1 MIQIHEE
8 IDLMIQ
14 TVAEF
19 IKYKNRELTYEQF
32 VDNAVL
38 IAKKSQL
45 KQNLQ
50 WYNDTLMSW
59 INQDPDFIKEQISD
73 IDGLLNAINDVAKDI
88 DQQKYQEAINYFN
101 SQLRSWELMDG
112 RRSNHTSIYIFHNHY
127 ANTYFHAFFR
137 FILLASS
144 GRLPSSTL

>member
-8 IDLMIQ
+8 IDLMVQ

-38 IAKKSQL
+38 IARKSQL

-59 INQDPDFIKEQISD
+59 ISQDPLFVKEQISD
-73 IDGLLNAINDVAKDI
+73 IDGLLSAINEVSKDI
-88 DQQKYQEAINYFN
+88 DQEKYQQAINYFN
-101 SQLRSWELMDG
+101 TKMNELPFED
-112 RRSNHTSIYIFHNHY
+112 YE
-127 ANTYFHAFFR
+127 
-137 FILLASS
+137 
-144 GRLPSSTL
+144 

>member
-1 MIQIHEE
+1 MVSTI
-8 IDLMIQ
+8 
-14 TVAEF
+14 AEF

-59 INQDPDFIKEQISD
+59 INQNPDFVKEQLSD
-73 IDGLLNAINDVAKDI
+73 IDGLLSAINEVSKDI
-88 DQQKYQEAINYFN
+88 DQTKYQQAINYFN
-101 SQLRSWELMDG
+101 TKMNELPFED
-112 RRSNHTSIYIFHNHY
+112 YE
-127 ANTYFHAFFR
+127 
-137 FILLASS
+137 
-144 GRLPSSTL
+144 

>member
-8 IDLMIQ
+8 IDLMVQ

-59 INQDPDFIKEQISD
+59 KDDHPDTIKENILD
-73 IDGLLNAINDVAKDI
+73 FDGLMQAIQNSAGDV
-88 DQQKYQEAINYFN
+88 DQEKYQQAKNYYQTKLNDIQF
-101 SQLRSWELMDG
+101 ED
-112 RRSNHTSIYIFHNHY
+112 YE
-127 ANTYFHAFFR
+127 
-137 FILLASS
+137 
-144 GRLPSSTL
+144 

>member
-8 IDLMIQ
+8 IDLMVSTI
-14 TVAEF
+14 AEF

-59 INQDPDFIKEQISD
+59 INQDPQFVKEQISD
-73 IDGLLNAINDVAKDI
+73 VDGLLSAINEVSKDI
-88 DQQKYQEAINYFN
+88 DQEKYQQAINYFN
-101 SQLRSWELMDG
+101 TKMNELPFED
-112 RRSNHTSIYIFHNHY
+112 YE
-127 ANTYFHAFFR
+127 
-137 FILLASS
+137 
-144 GRLPSSTL
+144 

>member
-8 IDLMIQ
+8 IDLMVQ

-38 IAKKSQL
+38 IARKSQL

-59 INQDPDFIKEQISD
+59 INQDPQFVKEQISD
-73 IDGLLNAINDVAKDI
+73 IDGLLSAINEVSKDI
-88 DQQKYQEAINYFN
+88 DQEKYQQVINYFN
-101 SQLRSWELMDG
+101 TKMNELPFED
-112 RRSNHTSIYIFHNHY
+112 YE
-127 ANTYFHAFFR
+127 
-137 FILLASS
+137 
-144 GRLPSSTL
+144 

>member
-8 IDLMIQ
+8 IDLMVQ

-38 IAKKSQL
+38 IVRKSQL

-59 INQDPDFIKEQISD
+59 INQDPQFVKEQISD
-73 IDGLLNAINDVAKDI
+73 VDGLLSAINEVSKDI
-88 DQQKYQEAINYFN
+88 DQEKYEFY
-101 SQLRSWELMDG
+101 LEL
-112 RRSNHTSIYIFHNHY
+112 STLHTSYEQKNTNIFYHY
-127 ANTYFHAFFR
+127 
-137 FILLASS
+137 
-144 GRLPSSTL
+144 

>member
-8 IDLMIQ
+8 IDLMVQ

-38 IAKKSQL
+38 IARKSQL

-59 INQDPDFIKEQISD
+59 INQDPNFVKEQLSD
-73 IDGLLNAINDVAKDI
+73 IDGLLNAVNDVTKDV

-101 SQLRSWELMDG
+101 SQMGELPFED
-112 RRSNHTSIYIFHNHY
+112 YE
-127 ANTYFHAFFR
+127 
-137 FILLASS
+137 
-144 GRLPSSTL
+144 

>member
-1 MIQIHEE
+1 KLTLILKFKNMIQIHEE
-8 IDLMIQ
+8 IDLMVQ

-38 IAKKSQL
+38 IARKSQL

-59 INQDPDFIKEQISD
+59 INQDPQFVKEQISD
-73 IDGLLNAINDVAKDI
+73 VDGLLSAINEVSKDI
-88 DQQKYQEAINYFN
+88 DQEKYQQAINYFN
-101 SQLRSWELMDG
+101 TKMNELPFED
-112 RRSNHTSIYIFHNHY
+112 YE
-127 ANTYFHAFFR
+127 
-137 FILLASS
+137 
-144 GRLPSSTL
+144 

>member
-8 IDLMIQ
+8 IDLMVQ

-50 WYNDTLMSW
+50 WYNDTLMSL
-59 INQDPDFIKEQISD
+59 INQDPQFIKEQLSD
-73 IDGLLNAINDVAKDI
+73 VDGLLSAINEVSKDI
-88 DQQKYQEAINYFN
+88 DQEKYQQAINYFN
-101 SQLRSWELMDG
+101 TKMNELPFED
-112 RRSNHTSIYIFHNHY
+112 YE
-127 ANTYFHAFFR
+127 
-137 FILLASS
+137 
-144 GRLPSSTL
+144 